1 MLEKCVHKGLEIL
14 EHQAIGSTS
23 ILGSDEIL
31 HQNTD
36 KLIARAL
43 VIMLVEHNTDGISN
57 AAAVHSL
64 VSIATQMSIEER
76 IAVWEQHL
84 LLLLKMALEVGK
96 RSLEEW
102 NELQKFGVS
111 IAVHTRHSANVVQ
124 EPWAFGTNAT
134 MVNLQDIVDE
144 QIGRPTVKGYHTA
157 ISDITSLECSDDF
170 FDIGAR
176 STAGILKSCATT
188 TAEVDAK
195 ILKDARGSKI
205 IVHERADCAAQQ
217 I

>member
-14 EHQAIGSTS
+14 EHQAIGGTS

-43 VIMLVEHNTDGISN
+43 IIMLVEHNTDGVGN
-57 AAAVHSL
+57 TTAVHSL
-64 VSIATQMSIEER
+64 VGIATQMSIEEC

-96 RSLEEW
+96 RALEEW
-102 NELQKFGVS
+102 NELQKFGVG
-111 IAVHTRHSANVVQ
+111 IAVYTRHSANVVQ

-134 MVNLQDIVDE
+134 MVNLQHIVDE
-144 QIGRPTVKGYHTA
+144 QVGRPTVKGYRTT
-157 ISDITSLECSDDF
+157 ISTTISLERCDDF
-170 FDIGAR
+170 FDIGAS
-176 STAGILKSCATT
+176 STAGILKSCTAT

-195 ILKDARGSKI
+195 ILKDSRGSKI
-205 IVHERADCAAQQ
+205 IVHDRADCAAQQ

>member
-14 EHQAIGSTS
+14 EHQAIGSAS

-43 VIMLVEHNTDGISN
+43 IIMLVEHNTDGVSN

-64 VSIATQMSIEER
+64 VGIATQMSIEER

-96 RSLEEW
+96 RALEEW
-102 NELQKFGVS
+102 YELQKFGVG
-111 IAVHTRHSANVVQ
+111 IAVYTRHSANVVQ
-124 EPWAFGTNAT
+124 KPWAFGTNAT

-144 QIGRPTVKGYHTA
+144 QVSRPTVKGYRTT
-157 ISDITSLECSDDF
+157 ISTTISLECSDDF
-170 FDIGAR
+170 FDISAR
-176 STAGILKSCATT
+176 STASILKSCTTT
-188 TAEVDAK
+188 TAEIDAK

-205 IVHERADCAAQQ
+205 IVHDRADTTAQQ